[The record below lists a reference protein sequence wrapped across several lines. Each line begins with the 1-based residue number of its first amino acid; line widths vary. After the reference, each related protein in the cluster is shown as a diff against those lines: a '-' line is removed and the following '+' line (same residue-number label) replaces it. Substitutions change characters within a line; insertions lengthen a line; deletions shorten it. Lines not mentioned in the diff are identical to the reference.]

1 MAGSVVFAELHTL
14 SGEPQESSDLVG
26 VATAPVLSMFK
37 HRRGRLFTI
46 VEPNLPEAG
55 ALCRGLI
62 ETIEDEYFKGPSRS
76 VTTALK
82 RAIAV
87 ANERLR
93 VENSKV
99 PPDKQL
105 RVGLSC
111 AAMREGDIYIAQV
124 APANAFILHG
134 GVVKRVFS
142 TYSIVPDTSGNGSN
156 RASDSLGSQ
165 LEPEVNFAYSRLEE
179 GDMVVLASGSY
190 WKLMPDRYI
199 VEAAR
204 HLDPEMAASELYTS
218 YTAHARRPTVSIIVV
233 RMASLPAV
241 RQDDGNGAGRESR
254 PAVAAGEPSAK
265 LQVKEG
271 RSRAGKAAAGEDG
284 EIHLPPAPSL
294 PQRLKAERPPES
306 APLYPP
312 GPPLEPVGKPS
323 VRLRDVRRQQRGR
336 RGGGLRWVVRIAAM
350 LLLAAIFVL
359 LGNAGMSIWTTWQL
373 GDPTA
378 LTQEAQVKRSEAA
391 AATDRSSA
399 RTLLAESHGLLQR
412 ALRAKEDASTRAM
425 ADSVLA
431 EIDRIDQA
439 VRIDK
444 ATVLVDLSSIVEE
457 KGDATQLVLDGDS
470 LYILDEGQDRILR
483 YALTQ
488 DGRGVQNP
496 GNHQV
501 LAKRGDKLDGAVVGD
516 LLTLIW
522 MPAGQLRTSPALF
535 SLESGRSIVAY
546 DPKAGGV
553 FRIEVAESQRR
564 GTVQAIGGFAGGL
577 YLLDTKLKGVFYYPP
592 TKHGYES
599 EPYTIVD
606 SRAGVDLSKGV
617 DIALDGNLYVL
628 EGGGTVKR
636 FSREGRPLD
645 FDGELPGG
653 PVKGPRALYA
663 SANTRSLYLL
673 DAQGERIVQFSQDG
687 KLQRQFKADGKAVSF
702 AEMRDIFVDEAT
714 RRMYVLARK
723 SLFVF
728 DMPPL
733 Q

>member
-1 MAGSVVFAELHTL
+1 MFAELHTL

-37 HRRGRLFTI
+37 QRRGRLFTI
-46 VEPNLPEAG
+46 VEPNLPEGG
-55 ALCRGLI
+55 AVCRRLI

-82 RAIAV
+82 RAIAA

-93 VENSKV
+93 VENSKA

-111 AAMREGDIYIAQV
+111 AAMREGDVYIAQV

-199 VEAAR
+199 MEAAR
-204 HLDPEMAASELYTS
+204 HLDPEMAASELYAS
-218 YTAHARRPTVSIIVV
+218 YTAHTRRPTISIIVV
-233 RMASLPAV
+233 RMASLPAT
-241 RQDDGNGAGRESR
+241 RQDDGNGRMGESR
-254 PAVAAGEPSAK
+254 PAVATAEPRAK
-265 LQVKEG
+265 PQMRDG
-271 RSRAGKAAAGEDG
+271 RSRTEKVAAGKDG
-284 EIHLPPAPSL
+284 EIDAAPVPSL
-294 PQRLKAERPPES
+294 LGRLKGERPRGS
-306 APLYPP
+306 IPLYPP

-323 VRLRDVRRQQRGR
+323 VRIRDTRQQQRGQR
-336 RGGGLRWVVRIAAM
+336 SGSLRWILRLAVM
-350 LLLAAIFVL
+350 LLLAAVFVL
-359 LGNAGMSIWTTWQL
+359 LANVGMSLWTSWQL

-378 LTQEAQVKRSEAA
+378 LIQEAQVKRSEAA
-391 AATDRSSA
+391 AATDKSSA
-399 RTLLAESHGLLQR
+399 RTLLAESHRLLLR
-412 ALRAKEDASTRAM
+412 ALRAKDDPSTRAM
-425 ADSVLA
+425 TDSVLA
-431 EIDRIDQA
+431 EIDQIDQA

-444 ATVLVDLSSIVEE
+444 ATVLVDFSSIVEE
-457 KGDATQLVLDGDS
+457 KGDVTQLVLDGDS
-470 LYILDEGQDRILR
+470 LYVLDEGQDRILK
-483 YALTQ
+483 YVLTP
-488 DGRGVQNP
+488 DGKGVQDP
-496 GNHQV
+496 GNHRV

-516 LLTLIW
+516 LLSLIW

-553 FRIEVAESQRR
+553 FRIEVAESQRW

-606 SRAGVDLSKGV
+606 SRARVDLSKAV

-628 EGGGTVKR
+628 EGGGTIKR

-673 DAQGERIVQFSQDG
+673 DTQGERIVQFSQDG

-702 AEMRDIFVDEAT
+702 RELRDIFVDEAS
-714 RRMYVLARK
+714 RRLYALAQK

-728 DMPPL
+728 DMPPS